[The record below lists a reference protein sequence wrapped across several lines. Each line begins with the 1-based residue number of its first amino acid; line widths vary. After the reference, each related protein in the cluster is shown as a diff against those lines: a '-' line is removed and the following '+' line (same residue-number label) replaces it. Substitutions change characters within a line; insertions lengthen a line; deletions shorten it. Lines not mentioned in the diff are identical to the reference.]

1 MNLLL
6 VAMLGGLWAAILLTG
21 VLGRR
26 PRSPIAS
33 VDSFERLMDTL
44 APLQQMTTPDDAD
57 DGPAWRPPQPPAPP
71 PRVVALHRRQ
81 QVFRALAA
89 AVPGALA
96 VALLFRGP
104 AWWLPVLAVAALLT
118 YSALLVRLRRRTAER
133 RQVVRPL
140 AERRADATAASAAR
154 DAVRRAGQA

>member
-26 PRSPIAS
+26 SRSPIAS
-33 VDSFERLMDTL
+33 VDSFERLMGVL
-44 APLQQMTTPDDAD
+44 GPLQQMPTPQDDD
-57 DGPAWRPPQPPAPP
+57 TPAWRPPAPPAPP
-71 PRVVALHRRQ
+71 PPVLALRRRQ

-96 VALLFRGP
+96 LALLFGRP
-104 AWWLPVLAVAALLT
+104 AWWLPVLAVAALACYCT
-118 YSALLVRLRRRTAER
+118 LLVRLRRRTDER
-133 RQVVRPL
+133 QRVVRLLHEAPS
-140 AERRADATAASAAR
+140 DATARPVRPDAAR
-154 DAVRRAGQA
+154 PRAGQA

>member
-71 PRVVALHRRQ
+71 AHVVALRRRQ

-89 AVPGALA
+89 AVPGTFAL
-96 VALLFRGP
+96 ALLFGGV

-118 YSALLVRLRRRTAER
+118 YSALLVRLRRRTR
-133 RQVVRPL
+133 RRQQVVRL
-140 AERRADATAASAAR
+140 SEHRDGHTAAPVAPDQVAR
-154 DAVRRAGQA
+154 AEQA